1 MAASVT
7 AARMFPRRT
16 PIAAPA
22 SRWYLSG
29 LKEVS
34 TSGVRLLL
42 TALDRAKIDVRPI
55 IDGLSASEDELRAP
69 GGRVDWDVWVEIME
83 RLEKRLGGPDALEQF
98 ALFSSAHPGMHQFQ
112 RVAQLISSPTAL
124 YRLNSRWGIPNQ
136 YRHVRSECVE
146 LAEGKLRV
154 SISLP
159 PSYRGSVAVF
169 RASLG
174 VLRGLPKIVGL
185 PESEILSREISTHG
199 VTAVLKP
206 PPPRTLVS
214 YARRLARRVRGLESM
229 IEQLGEQELE
239 LEAKSAMLERRV
251 AEQAIVGAA
260 LRVSEE
266 RWRALAENAPG
277 IILLLSEDGVIQSA
291 NRAFHGAEPCAL
303 LGRRLGDVVAT
314 AEGAE
319 LDEAIASVRRDRSVR
334 DVELHV
340 ASNGEETWYS
350 CRLGPMN
357 GPDGAVTLSAF
368 LTDITVRLRAERAL
382 REREADL
389 SRAQR
394 LEALGRLAGGVAH
407 DFNNILTV
415 VSAGLELLLDR
426 KNLDSEIRADLE
438 EIRHAGE
445 RAAALTRQL
454 LAFSRQQMIAPEV
467 LPLDEVVAHVRGML
481 GRLLGEDVQLEV
493 RSEDGLWPVKLDR
506 AQVEQILMNL
516 AVNARD
522 AMPRGGSLTIETK
535 NTVITTPT
543 VFVGSTVEPGSYV
556 ELSVHDT
563 GLGMDV
569 RTTARIFEPFY
580 STKEQGRGTG
590 LGLAIVRGIASQSG
604 GHVTVASEVG
614 RGTTFRLLFPRSRE
628 APSSAP
634 ATDPTPPKGGSEN
647 ILLVED
653 DPWIRDL
660 ARRILVELGYG
671 VVDCASAAEGLRR
684 ADAESIDLLLTDV
697 IMPEISGPE
706 LARLLVA
713 RQPGLAV
720 LFMSGYAEDE
730 IVHRGVVDPGVS
742 LLPKPFG
749 PDSLARAVRKQLDDH
764 AISRR
769 KSS

>member
-1 MAASVT
+1 MA
-7 AARMFPRRT
+7 
-16 PIAAPA
+16 
-22 SRWYLSG
+22 L
-29 LKEVS
+29 E
-34 TSGVRLLL
+34 
-42 TALDRAKIDVRPI
+42 RAKIDARPI
-55 IDGLSASEDELRAP
+55 VDGLSVSEQELRAS

-83 RLEKRLGGPDALEQF
+83 RLEKHLGGPEALEEF
-98 ALFSSAHPGMHQFQ
+98 ALFSSAHAGMHPFQ

-136 YRHVRSECVE
+136 YRLARSECHE
-146 LAEGKLRV
+146 LAEGRLRV
-154 SISLP
+154 SISVP
-159 PSYRGSVAVF
+159 ASYRGSVAVF

-174 VLRGLPKIVGL
+174 VLRGLPKIVGM
-185 PESEILSREISTHG
+185 PESEILSSEVSTHG

-206 PPPRTLVS
+206 PPPRNLVS

-239 LEAKSAMLERRV
+239 LEAKSAMLEHRV
-251 AEQAIVGAA
+251 AEQAVVEAA

-291 NRAFHGAEPCAL
+291 NRAFHGAEPSAL
-303 LGRRLGDVVAT
+303 LGRRLGDMIAPVH
-314 AEGAE
+314 GAE
-319 LDEAIASVRRDRSVR
+319 LDEVIAAVGRDRSVR
-334 DVELHV
+334 DVQLSV
-340 ASNGEETWYS
+340 SSQGDETWYS
-350 CRLGPMN
+350 CRIGLMGGAN
-357 GPDGAVTLSAF
+357 GVVTLSAF
-368 LTDITVRLRAERAL
+368 LTDITVRLHAERAL

-389 SRAQR
+389 GRAQR

-415 VSAGLELLLDR
+415 VLAGLELLLDR
-426 KNLDSEIRADLE
+426 PMLDAEMRGELQEIRD
-438 EIRHAGE
+438 AGE

-454 LAFSRQQMIAPEV
+454 LAFSRQQVIAPEV
-467 LPLDEVVAHVRGML
+467 LELDEVVAHVRGML
-481 GRLLGEDVQLEV
+481 GRLLGEDVHLEV
-493 RSEDGLWPVKLDR
+493 RSDDELWPVKLDR
-506 AQVEQILMNL
+506 NQVEQILMNL

-522 AMPRGGSLTIETK
+522 AMPRGGSLTIATK

-543 VFVGSTVEPGSYV
+543 LFVGSTAEPGSYV

-604 GHVTVASEVG
+604 GHVAVESEVG

-628 APSSAP
+628 V
-634 ATDPTPPKGGSEN
+634 ATFAAAADSTPPKGGSES

-660 ARRILVELGYG
+660 ARRILVELGYR
-671 VVDCASAAEGLRR
+671 VFECASAAEGLKR
-684 ADAESIDLLLTDV
+684 AEAEHIDLLLTDV
-697 IMPEISGPE
+697 IMPEISGAE
-706 LARLLVA
+706 LARLLVG
-713 RQPGLAV
+713 RQPALTV

-730 IVHRGVVDPGVS
+730 IVHRGVVNPGVS
-742 LLPKPFG
+742 LLPKPFR

-764 AISRR
+764 AIFRR

>member
-1 MAASVT
+1 M
-7 AARMFPRRT
+7 
-16 PIAAPA
+16 
-22 SRWYLSG
+22 
-29 LKEVS
+29 
-34 TSGVRLLL
+34 
-42 TALDRAKIDVRPI
+42 DVRPI
-55 IDGLSASEDELRAP
+55 VEGLCVSEQELRAS

-83 RLEKRLGGPDALEQF
+83 RLEKHLGGPEALEQF
-98 ALFSSAHPGMHQFQ
+98 ALFSSAHAGFHQFQ

-136 YRHVRSECVE
+136 YRHARSQCEQ
-146 LAEGKLRV
+146 LAEGRLRI
-154 SISLP
+154 SISVP
-159 PSYRGSVAVF
+159 ASYRGSLAVF

-174 VLRGLPKIVGL
+174 VLRGLPKIVGM
-185 PESEILSREISTHG
+185 PESEILSRELSTHS
-199 VTAVLKP
+199 VTVVLKP

-214 YARRLARRVRGLESM
+214 YARRISRRARGLESM
-229 IEQLGEQELE
+229 LEQSMLEQLGEQELE

-251 AEQAIVGAA
+251 AEQAVVEAA

-277 IILLLSEDGVIQSA
+277 IILLLSEDGTIQSA
-291 NRAFHGAEPCAL
+291 NRAFHGSKPSAL
-303 LGRRLGDVVAT
+303 LGRQLRDMIAPVHC
-314 AEGAE
+314 AE
-319 LDEAIASVRRDRSVR
+319 LDEAITAVRRDRSVR
-334 DVELHV
+334 DVQLAV
-340 ASNGEETWYS
+340 SSNGEETWYS
-350 CRLGPMN
+350 CRIGPMGGAN
-357 GPDGAVTLSAF
+357 GEVTLSAF

-382 REREADL
+382 REREDDL
-389 SRAQR
+389 ARAQR

-415 VSAGLELLLDR
+415 VLAGLELLLGR
-426 KNLDSEIRADLE
+426 PALDGEMRGELQEIRD
-438 EIRHAGE
+438 AGE

-454 LAFSRQQMIAPEV
+454 LAFSRQQVIAPEV
-467 LPLDEVVAHVRGML
+467 LYLDEVVAHVRVML
-481 GRLLGEDVQLEV
+481 GRLLGEDVQLEIL
-493 RSEDGLWPVKLDR
+493 SEDGLWPVKLDR
-506 AQVEQILMNL
+506 SQVEQILMNL

-522 AMPRGGSLTIETK
+522 AMPRGGSLSIATK
-535 NTVITTPT
+535 NTVIATPT
-543 VFVGSTVEPGSYV
+543 LFVGSTVEPGSYV

-590 LGLAIVRGIASQSG
+590 LGLAIVRGIAGQSG
-604 GHVTVASEVG
+604 GHVAVESEVG

-628 APSSAP
+628 APSFMP
-634 ATDPTPPKGGSEN
+634 AGDATPPKGGSES

-660 ARRILVELGYG
+660 ARRILVEQGYR
-671 VVDCASAAEGLRR
+671 VFECASAGEGLRR
-684 ADAESIDLLLTDV
+684 AEGEHIDLLLTDV
-697 IMPEISGPE
+697 IMPDINGPE
-706 LARLLVA
+706 LARLMVEREPA
-713 RQPGLAV
+713 LAV